1 MRALTV
7 GLAAFVLVLAG
18 GAVGAAAKSK
28 QPVIVPGELIVG
40 FKPGVSDAAQAEA
53 LEQAGAKQKK
63 KLEQIHAHLA
73 NAPENKVA
81 EVEKALASDPRVDY
95 VEPNYVVT
103 ASVVPNDPQFSQLY
117 GLNNTGQT
125 GGTAD
130 ADIDAPEAW
139 DLETGS
145 PGVVVASVDTGVDFT
160 HPDLA
165 AQQWVNPGENC
176 GSSDPTISCAQRTDG
191 VDSDGDGYVD
201 DWRGWDFV
209 NHDNDPTDD
218 NNHGTHTSGTIGA
231 VGNNGVGV
239 AGVDWNAR
247 IMALKFLNSAGS
259 GTDADAISALL
270 YAADHGA
277 RVANNSWGG
286 APFDPALQNAIEY
299 GASKG
304 MLAVFAAGN
313 DSVNMDVSPEY
324 PAAYDSDAIVS
335 VAATDANDSMAFFS
349 NYGQRTV
356 DLAAPG
362 VGILSTTP
370 GNTYSS
376 FSGTSMA
383 APHVSGT
390 AALVMSHFPGATL
403 YGTKA
408 LLMRSADPKPS
419 LAGTSVTGGRLNAF
433 NALSCSSTPE
443 VVLDA
448 PANGFSAGLG
458 DSVPV
463 RVIGASCASPAGLGN
478 VTVTVNGSPVSLSA
492 SSPDNALYTGSY
504 TVSAAGP
511 QTVTATVSA
520 GGSTATQT
528 VTGTAAQNYTC
539 SDVPDSWVDATP
551 GGKVPGGASDSDD
564 SYTLLNISFPF
575 TFYGQTYTQVAVSSN
590 GFLEFGSTSGAN
602 AYSNT
607 GLPNPADPNAVVP
620 VFWDDLNPA
629 ASGDVYAG
637 VAGVAPNR
645 VLYVEWLNV
654 PHFSLNGSGTAT
666 FEVSLHE
673 STGEIRYHW
682 LDTDL
687 GNAAWNAG
695 ASATAGLENQTGAIG
710 RQVSFNQPLLQNDR
724 AVSCTASAA
733 PPPPAPSITTTGLA
747 DATNTQSYSQSL
759 AATGG
764 TPPYT
769 WSLASGSLPT
779 GLSLNPS
786 SGAITGTP
794 AAAPGSYAFTARV
807 TDGASQSATKSLSI
821 AVADPLSVTTASLP
835 GGTVGQPYSQS
846 VAATGGKSPYTW
858 SVTSG
863 SLPPGLALHAST
875 GAVSGTPTA
884 DGSFGFTVQAA
895 DSGTPVRTASKS
907 LSISVAAQ
915 LAITTSGLPGGAVGQ
930 AYSQT
935 LAAAG
940 GTPPY
945 TWSLAS
951 GSLPPGLTLDSS
963 SGAVSG
969 TPTSSGTFAFTAQVT
984 DGTETATQSLSITV
998 ADQLTIT
1005 TPSLPEGVVGQSY
1018 SQTLDASGGTPP
1030 YTWSVASGSLPPGL
1044 TLSSAGGVVSGTPT
1058 SSGTYSFTAQ
1068 VTDGAQTATKSLSIT
1083 VAAALTVTTSSLP
1096 GGTVG
1101 QAYSQNVAATGGSG
1115 SYAWSVQAGALPPG
1129 LTLSSGTPNATVA
1142 GTPSAAGTYSFTL
1155 QVTDGTQTASKAL
1168 SIVVAE
1174 APPPPLTITTTS
1186 PLPQGRVGTAY
1197 STNVTASGGT
1207 GSYTW
1212 ARTSGSFP
1220 PGLTLTSGTPSATLS
1235 GTPSRRGTYTFTL
1248 RVTDGA
1254 GRTASRSFSLTIARR

>member
-1 MRALTV
+1 MRALTI
-7 GLAAFVLVLAG
+7 GFAALVLVLAAG
-18 GAVGAAAKSK
+18 ATGAVAKAK
-28 QPVIVPGELIVG
+28 QPVAVPGELIVG
-40 FKPGVSDAAQAEA
+40 FQPGVSDAAQADA

-63 KLEQIHAHLA
+63 KLKQIHAHVA
-73 NAPENKVA
+73 NTPANKVDQVA
-81 EVEKALASDPRVDY
+81 KALASDPRVAY

-103 ASVVPNDPQFSQLY
+103 ASVVPNDPQFSQLW
-117 GLNNTGQT
+117 GLNNSGQT

-130 ADIDAPEAW
+130 ADIDGPEAW

-145 PGVVVASVDTGVDFT
+145 PNVVVASVDTGVDFT

-165 AQQWVNPGENC
+165 SQRWVNPGENC
-176 GSSDPTISCAQRTDG
+176 GSSDPTISCAQRTNG
-191 VDSDGDGYVD
+191 VDDDGDGYAD

-209 NHDNDPTDD
+209 NHDNDPSDD

-231 VGNNGVGV
+231 VGNNSVGV

-277 RVANNSWGG
+277 RVASNSWGG
-286 APFDPALQNAIEY
+286 APYDPALQNAIEY

-335 VAATDANDSMAFFS
+335 VAATDANDGMAFFS
-349 NYGQRTV
+349 NYGQRAV

-362 VGILSTTP
+362 VGVVSTTP

-390 AALVMSHFPGATL
+390 AGLVMSHFPGATL

-408 LLMRSADPKPS
+408 LLMRSADAKPS

-433 NALSCSSTPE
+433 TALSCSATPE
-443 VVLDA
+443 VVVDA
-448 PANGFSAGLG
+448 PANGFAAGLG
-458 DSVPV
+458 DSVPI
-463 RVIGASCASPAGLGN
+463 RVIGADCASPAGLGN
-478 VTVTVNGSPVSLSA
+478 VTVTVNGSPVSLAA
-492 SSPDNALYTGSY
+492 SSPDSALYTGSY
-504 TVSAAGP
+504 TVSAGGP
-511 QTVTATVSA
+511 LTVTATVSV

-528 VTGTAAQNYTC
+528 VTGTAARNYTC
-539 SDVPDSWVDATP
+539 ADVPDTWVDATP
-551 GGKVPGGASDSDD
+551 GGKLPGGASDSDD
-564 SYTLLNISFPF
+564 GYTLLNISFPF

-590 GFLEFGSTSGAN
+590 GFLEFGSTAGAN

-637 VAGVAPNR
+637 VAGSAPDR

-654 PHFSLNGSGTAT
+654 PHFSLSGSGTAT

-673 STGEIRYHW
+673 ATGEIRYHW
-682 LDTDL
+682 LDSDL

-710 RQVSFNQPLLQNDR
+710 RQVSFNQPLLTGGR
-724 AVSCTASAA
+724 AVSCTASTS
-733 PPPPAPSITTTGLA
+733 PPPPAPSITTTTLA
-747 DATNTQSYSQSL
+747 DATNTEPYDQSL

-779 GLSLNPS
+779 GVSLDES
-786 SGAITGTP
+786 SGALTGTP
-794 AAAPGSYAFTARV
+794 AAAPGVYSFTARV
-807 TDGASQSATKSLSI
+807 TDSASQSATKALSVS
-821 AVADPLSVTTASLP
+821 VADPLSVSTSALP
-835 GGTVGQPYSQS
+835 GGAVGQPYSQG
-846 VAATGGKSPYTW
+846 VAATGGKTPYTW
-858 SVTSG
+858 SVSSG
-863 SLPPGLALHAST
+863 SLPPGLALDAST
-875 GAVSGTPTA
+875 GALSGTPTA
-884 DGSFGFTVQAA
+884 SGSFGFTVQAT
-895 DSGTPVRTASKS
+895 DSGAPARTASQS

-915 LAITTSGLPGGAVGQ
+915 LQITTSGLPGGVVGN

-935 LAAAG
+935 LSATG

-945 TWSLAS
+945 TWSVAS
-951 GSLPPGLTLDSS
+951 GALPPGLTLDPAT
-963 SGAVSG
+963 GAVSG
-969 TPTSSGTFAFTAQVT
+969 TPTSSGAFGFTAQVT
-984 DGTETATQSLSITV
+984 DGEQTATQSLSIAIAGV
-998 ADQLTIT
+998 LTIT
-1005 TPSLPEGVVGQSY
+1005 TSSLPGGVVGQGY
-1018 SQTLDASGGTPP
+1018 SQTVAASGGSPP

-1044 TLSSAGGVVSGTPT
+1044 SLSSAGGVVSGTPT
-1058 SSGTYSFTAQ
+1058 SSGTYSFT
-1068 VTDGAQTATKSLSIT
+1068 
-1083 VAAALTVTTSSLP
+1083 
-1096 GGTVG
+1096 
-1101 QAYSQNVAATGGSG
+1101 
-1115 SYAWSVQAGALPPG
+1115 
-1129 LTLSSGTPNATVA
+1129 
-1142 GTPSAAGTYSFTL
+1142 L
-1155 QVTDGTQTASKAL
+1155 QVTDGTQTATKSL
-1168 SIVVAE
+1168 SIAVAS

-1186 PLPQGRVGTAY
+1186 PLPQAHLRVSY
-1197 STNVTASGGT
+1197 STSLAASGGT
-1207 GSYTW
+1207 PSYSWNRTAGSL
-1212 ARTSGSFP
+1212 P
-1220 PGLTLTSGTPSATLS
+1220 PGLSLAGSGVIS
-1235 GTPSRRGTYTFTL
+1235 GKPTKPGTYTFTA
-1248 RVTDGA
+1248 RVTDSA
-1254 GRTASRSFSLTIARR
+1254 GVIAKKTLTLTVTKP